1 MLARVNAE
9 IERHVDAVDEA
20 MRAAEADME
29 DDVVWRDKKAL
40 RDAALDALDK
50 VVMEREV
57 EVEEGSVGE
66 VERLAGEAGV
76 GCRRLG
82 VSGGT
87 ELKIVCGA
95 VKEKWG
101 VGELQKLFH
110 GSLPKAL
117 ESE

>member
-29 DDVVWRDKKAL
+29 HDAAWREKEAL

-57 EVEEGSVGE
+57 EVVEEGGE
-66 VERLAGEAGV
+66 SEEWQGESEEEEVQSEAGEG
-76 GCRRLG
+76 
-82 VSGGT
+82 
-87 ELKIVCGA
+87 
-95 VKEKWG
+95 
-101 VGELQKLFH
+101 
-110 GSLPKAL
+110 
-117 ESE
+117 ESEAGEKKSEEEFGEREKEEEGKDITTLGMRP

>member
-1 MLARVNAE
+1 M
-9 IERHVDAVDEA
+9 
-20 MRAAEADME
+20 
-29 DDVVWRDKKAL
+29 
-40 RDAALDALDK
+40 
-50 VVMEREV
+50 
-57 EVEEGSVGE
+57 GE
-66 VERLAGEAGV
+66 VERLAAEAGV